1 MTRLKICGRDAD
13 DPAMTTQPAWAS
25 THVPDHG
32 PGAVHVSRAPVV
44 DSSGHLYGYEL
55 AFRPTGP
62 ATAPGTAGAIAAD
75 SISSVFRDHH
85 GNDLFADLRGY
96 LTVPPELLTGRLM
109 LPFEPDTAIVQ
120 ASTALATRDPYGS
133 GLQEL
138 AEQGYLLALDDF
150 VWTPAVD
157 PVLQTAH
164 IVKIDV
170 RNQDWHVVR
179 SSLDRAIES
188 GAVALVATRV
198 STAAL
203 ALQCV
208 EAGFTHLQ
216 GPQFSKGEDLRSR
229 ASGPARTAALRLL
242 AKLAD
247 PEISI
252 AAVQSV
258 LQTDA
263 ALAHQVLRAA
273 NSAGSGQNR
282 RISTLADAVMITGL
296 DRLRAWALTISLSPD
311 GPTAALDSV
320 LVRARTCQVLADHD
334 PDLTPD
340 TAFTLGL
347 LSGLADTL
355 RMPSHQ
361 LLDDLPMLSPE
372 LVSTLR
378 GDDTPLRA
386 LLDAVVGYE
395 RLELVVAGRSGLTMA
410 DLASAYLSALTWA
423 SAINRSAYSG

>member
-1 MTRLKICGRDAD
+1 
-13 DPAMTTQPAWAS
+13 MTTQPAWAS
-25 THVPDHG
+25 AHVSAAETG
-32 PGAVHVSRAPVV
+32 GVHVSRTPVV
-44 DSSGHLYGYEL
+44 DAAGQLYGYEL
-55 AFRPTGP
+55 AFRATG
-62 ATAPGTAGAIAAD
+62 AAAGAAGAGALTAEA
-75 SISSVFRDHH
+75 ISAVFRDHH
-85 GNDLFADLRGY
+85 GSDLFADLRGY
-96 LTVPPELLTGRLM
+96 LALPAEMLTGRLL
-109 LPFEPDTAIVQ
+109 LPFEPQTAVVQ
-120 ASTALATRDPYGS
+120 AATALAAREPYVG

-138 AEQGYLLALDDF
+138 AEQGYFLALDDF

-170 RNQDWHVVR
+170 RNLGWDVVR
-179 SSLDRAIES
+179 SSLERAQDG

-198 STAAL
+198 SSAAI
-203 ALQCV
+203 AMQCV

-216 GPQFSKGEDLRSR
+216 GPQFSKGEDLRGR
-229 ASGPARTAALRLL
+229 TSGPGRAAALQLIARLS
-242 AKLAD
+242 D
-247 PEISI
+247 PDIPI
-252 AAVQSV
+252 TAVQNV

-263 ALAHQVLRAA
+263 ALAHHVLRAA
-273 NSAGSGQNR
+273 NAAGSGLTR

-334 PDLTPD
+334 PDLTAD

-355 RMPSHQ
+355 RIPPQQ
-361 LLDDLPMLSPE
+361 LVGDLPMLSPD
-372 LVSTLR
+372 LLAALR
-378 GDDTPLRA
+378 GDDCPLRR

-395 RLELVVAGRSGLTMA
+395 RLELTVAGATPLSLG

-423 SAINRSAYSG
+423 AAINRSAYGVDGG

>member
-1 MTRLKICGRDAD
+1 
-13 DPAMTTQPAWAS
+13 MTTEPAWPS
-25 THVPDHG
+25 THAPDDVATG
-32 PGAVHVSRAPVV
+32 VHISRAPVV
-44 DSSGHLYGYEL
+44 DATGHLYGYEL
-55 AFRPTGP
+55 AFRPTGTAATT
-62 ATAPGTAGAIAAD
+62 ATASAITADTIA
-75 SISSVFRDHH
+75 SVFRDHH

-96 LTVPPELLTGRLM
+96 LTLPPDLLTGRLL
-109 LPFEPDTAIVQ
+109 LPFEPETAIVQ
-120 ASTALATRDPYGS
+120 AGTALAGQEPYSS
-133 GLQEL
+133 GLREL
-138 AEQGYLLALDDF
+138 ADQGYLLALDDF

-170 RNQDWHVVR
+170 RNQDWDVVR
-179 SSLDRAIES
+179 NSLAHAVDG

-203 ALQCV
+203 AMQCV

-216 GPQFSKGEDLRSR
+216 GPQFTKGEDLRGR
-229 ASGPARTAALRLL
+229 TTGPARTTALQLL
-242 AKLAD
+242 AKLSD
-247 PEISI
+247 PDIPI

-320 LVRARTCQVLADHD
+320 LVRARTCQVLADQN
-334 PDLTPD
+334 PDLVPD

-355 RMPSHQ
+355 RIPSQQ

-372 LVSTLR
+372 LTAALR
-378 GDDTPLRA
+378 GDDTPLRT

-395 RLELVVAGRSGLTMA
+395 RLEPSVIAAGLTIG
-410 DLASAYLSALTWA
+410 DLAAAYLSALTWA
-423 SAINRSAYSG
+423 AAINRSAYGG